1 MDDIDFFTPGA
12 RLALELECL
21 LLDTRDTAAKSRWW
35 DSAWEA
41 LEQWRQAVREM
52 ERAMMAD
59 DAKRHPLD
67 VTPDSAV
74 DEDMWVR
81 LEVLAKEMNDIRRRL
96 DAEAPGSYDPIEL
109 LFSGQMGEE
118 ETEEE

>member
-1 MDDIDFFTPGA
+1 MTMTKDEIA
-12 RLALELECL
+12 AL
-21 LLDTRDTAAKSRWW
+21 
-35 DSAWEA
+35 
-41 LEQWRQAVREM
+41 
-52 ERAMMAD
+52 
-59 DAKRHPLD
+59 KRRYNACAEEG
-67 VTPDSAV
+67 S
-74 DEDMWVR
+74 DMWVR